1 MDKIRDTALAN
12 EQPTVPKEVDEA
24 RGPAEEVTATSNLEE
39 RLANWGSD

>member
-12 EQPTVPKEVDEA
+12 ELLTIPQEVDEA
-24 RGPAEEVTATSNLEE
+24 KCLAKEVTATSNLEE